1 MKCNRKKLK
10 ICAVVVVILLLFS
23 LFSFKISKNVKKIYI
38 DSSIALCN
46 KFVYNQINLTT
57 DRIVIESESLGELV
71 KTHKD
76 EQGKITAIFTNV
88 NAVNILSNQVAV
100 ECQKDLQE
108 NSPYRLKLPLGSFTG
123 SVLLSDRGRRVNV
136 PLTVHYTVKSD
147 FKPLA
152 ENIGINV
159 IRYCL
164 YLAVTTT
171 CDIALPY
178 NEEKAVFTT
187 YILVNESIFTGEIP
201 DTYIGSQDGLEY
213 LDLLP

>member
-1 MKCNRKKLK
+1 MRCNRKKLK
-10 ICAVVVVILLLFS
+10 TIAVMLTCITIFS
-23 LFSFKISKNVKKIYI
+23 IFTLKISKNVKKIYL
-38 DSSIALCN
+38 DSSISLCN
-46 KFVYNQINLTT
+46 SFVFNQINLTT
-57 DRIVIESESLGELV
+57 DRIVVENNDLGNLV
-71 KTHKD
+71 NTIND
-76 EQGKITAIFTNV
+76 EKGKVTAIFTNV

-100 ECQKDLQE
+100 QCQKDLEE
-108 NSPYRLKLPLGSFTG
+108 NSPSCLTLPLGSFTG
-123 SVLLSDRGRRVNV
+123 SVLLTDRGRKVNI
-136 PLTVHYTVKSD
+136 PLTVHFTVKSD

-171 CDIALPY
+171 CDITLPY
-178 NEEKAVFTT
+178 SDEEAVFTT
-187 YILVNESIFTGEIP
+187 YILVNESIFAGEIP

>member
-1 MKCNRKKLK
+1 MEGKRKIYKL
-10 ICAVVVVILLLFS
+10 IAVILLCVILFS
-23 LFSFKISKNVKKIYI
+23 IISIRISTNVKKLYI
-38 DSSIALCN
+38 NSSISLCN
-46 KFVYNQINLTT
+46 EFVFNQINLTT
-57 DRIVIESESLGELV
+57 DEIIIENEELGELV
-71 KTHKD
+71 QTIEDDK
-76 EQGKITAIFTNV
+76 GKVSAIFTNV

-100 ECQKDLQE
+100 RCQKDLSE
-108 NSPYRLKLPLGSFTG
+108 NTPLSITLPLGAFTG
-123 SVLLSDRGRRVNV
+123 SVLLSDRGRKVSI

-164 YLAVTTT
+164 YLAVTTICNIT
-171 CDIALPY
+171 LPY
-178 NEEKAVFTT
+178 NEEEATFTT
-187 YILVNESIFTGEIP
+187 YILVNESIFAGEIP